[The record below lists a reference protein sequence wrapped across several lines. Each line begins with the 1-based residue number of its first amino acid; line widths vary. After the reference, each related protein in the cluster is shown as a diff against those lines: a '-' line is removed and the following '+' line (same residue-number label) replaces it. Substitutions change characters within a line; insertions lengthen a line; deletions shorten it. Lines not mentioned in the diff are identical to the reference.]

1 MRGLKKYEKIILII
15 SILSVFAVACG
26 NKATGPAT
34 GSKPLTTNVPS
45 EDKTVKDGT
54 PLASWNGNSQSIT
67 VNASV
72 TGNNAGDN
80 TAAAQD
86 GYNLL
91 ERLYST
97 TWYQSED
104 DYDDGRLE
112 TEETFVFFNE
122 NSEMIEREYENGIVD
137 GRDDYATLELKE
149 EITIAN
155 AQANKNKNACIVR
168 NTENGKYENDTEYE
182 GYYLVDRDTL
192 YIIDGDN
199 QDEVRRQLDELIGGN
214 TQKYREDKYVLSTKA
229 LN

>member
-1 MRGLKKYEKIILII
+1 MKKIILILTI
-15 SILSVFAVACG
+15 LASIAAVSCNSKQAPTVG
-26 NKATGPAT
+26 D
-34 GSKPLTTNVPS
+34 KPLTSNVQS
-45 EDKTVKDGT
+45 DDKTVKEGT

-72 TGNNAGDN
+72 IAGNP
-80 TAAAQD
+80 TQ

-122 NSEMIEREYENGIVD
+122 NSEMIEREYENGKID
-137 GRDDYATLELKE
+137 GRDDYATLEYIE
-149 EITIAN
+149 AVNIPN
-155 AQANKNKNACIVR
+155 AQANKDMNACIVR
-168 NTENGKYENDTEYE
+168 NTEKGKYENDTEYE

-192 YIIDGDN
+192 YMANYALFDYILPGIPRN
-199 QDEVRRQLDELIGGN
+199 YV
-214 TQKYREDKYVLSTKA
+214 DK
-229 LN
+229 

>member
-1 MRGLKKYEKIILII
+1 MKKIILII

-72 TGNNAGDN
+72 AGNQ
-80 TAAAQD
+80 TAATQD

-97 TWYQSED
+97 TWYQSEEER
-104 DYDDGRLE
+104 DDGRLE
-112 TEETFVFFNE
+112 TEETFIFFDP
-122 NSEMIEREYENGIVD
+122 SSKMVQREYENGIPDNKDEYSALQFVTD
-137 GRDDYATLELKE
+137 
-149 EITIAN
+149 ITIPN
-155 AQANKNKNACIVR
+155 AQLNKDRNACIVK
-168 NTENGKYENDTEYE
+168 NIEKEGNGVDTEFE
-182 GYYLVDRDTL
+182 GYYLYNETTL
-192 YIIDGDN
+192 YIVDGDN
-199 QDEVRRQLDELIGGN
+199 EQQV
-214 TQKYREDKYVLSTKA
+214 KDKLTSLVANPTRYVEERFVLSTEA

>member
-1 MRGLKKYEKIILII
+1 MKRIILII

-45 EDKTVKDGT
+45 DDKTVKDGT

-72 TGNNAGDN
+72 AGNQ
-80 TAAAQD
+80 TAATQD

-97 TWYQSED
+97 TWYQSEEER
-104 DYDDGRLE
+104 DDGRLE
-112 TEETFVFFNE
+112 TEETFIFFDP
-122 NSEMIEREYENGIVD
+122 SSKMVQREYENGIPDNKDEYSALQFVTD
-137 GRDDYATLELKE
+137 
-149 EITIAN
+149 ITIPN
-155 AQANKNKNACIVR
+155 AQLNKDRNACIVR
-168 NTENGKYENDTEYE
+168 NIEKEGNGVDTEFE
-182 GYYLVDRDTL
+182 GYYLYNETTL
-192 YIIDGDN
+192 YIVDGDT
-199 QDEVRRQLDELIGGN
+199 QSEVEKELTALVAN
-214 TQKYREDKYVLSTKA
+214 PTRYVEERFVLSTET

>member
-1 MRGLKKYEKIILII
+1 MKKIILII

-72 TGNNAGDN
+72 AGNQ
-80 TAAAQD
+80 TAATQD

-97 TWYQSED
+97 TWYQSEEER
-104 DYDDGRLE
+104 DDGRLE
-112 TEETFVFFNE
+112 TEETFIFFDP
-122 NSEMIEREYENGIVD
+122 SSKMVQREYENGIPDNKDEFSALQFVTD
-137 GRDDYATLELKE
+137 
-149 EITIAN
+149 ITIPN
-155 AQANKNKNACIVR
+155 AQANKDRNACIVR
-168 NTENGKYENDTEYE
+168 NIEKEGNGVDTEFE
-182 GYYLVDRDTL
+182 GYYLYNETTL
-192 YIIDGDN
+192 YIVDGDT
-199 QDEVRRQLDELIGGN
+199 QSEVEKELTALVAN
-214 TQKYREDKYVLSTKA
+214 PTRYVEERFVLSTET